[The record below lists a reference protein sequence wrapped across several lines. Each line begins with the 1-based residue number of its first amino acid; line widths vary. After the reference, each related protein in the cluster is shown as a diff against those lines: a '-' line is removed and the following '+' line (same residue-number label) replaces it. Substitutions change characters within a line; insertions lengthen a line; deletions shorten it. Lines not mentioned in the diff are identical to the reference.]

1 MGHLENIPK
10 KTKRIIWVYCGEN
23 DLKDYYHEKKIKIL
37 NNYLNDRSFSQ
48 KLVFKQ
54 KKIDDLLIER
64 ISKNESSYKL
74 RFFKLYNLR
83 TLLFGRWSAMF
94 QNNKERQNSQIRNLI
109 IFLKKLKIIQI
120 KSMLNYTLF
129 ICLLI
134 ILH

>member
-1 MGHLENIPK
+1 MK
-10 KTKRIIWVYCGEN
+10 
-23 DLKDYYHEKKIKIL
+23 KKIKIL